1 MQYLKNDVREKI
13 LKAAIAEFKENGY
26 ANASIRNI
34 AVNAHISLGN
44 IYRYFTNK
52 EALYCAVVEPLMEEI
67 VRKIDSEFEHGNVEA
82 KDVSD
87 ATVDFI
93 WENRDIAKILIDGA
107 EGTRYV
113 NFREDAC
120 TKMEQILNE
129 RFQKECGQEVDHEL
143 VHILVQMK
151 FQGYCELLRGNCS
164 REKLLEISRILQIC
178 SSQCLL
184 AIEAELNRKQ

>member
-93 WENRDIAKILIDGA
+93 WENRDK
-107 EGTRYV
+107 
-113 NFREDAC
+113 
-120 TKMEQILNE
+120 
-129 RFQKECGQEVDHEL
+129 
-143 VHILVQMK
+143 
-151 FQGYCELLRGNCS
+151 
-164 REKLLEISRILQIC
+164 LEIINQGNTAFFESF
-178 SSQCLL
+178 
-184 AIEAELNRKQ
+184 RKMLVDMV

>member
-13 LKAAIAEFKENGY
+13 LVAAINEFKENGY

-67 VRKIDSEFEHGNVEA
+67 TRKIDSEFEHSNMDA

-87 ATVDFI
+87 AVVDFL
-93 WENRDIAKILIDGA
+93 WENRDKLEIINQGNTAYFESFQKMLIEMAKTSINKLIINRYPNLLTKIKNPNFFSAIAAGFLHSLNMVALNGEDKEVQKRNVKELVTFFFERID
-107 EGTRYV
+107 
-113 NFREDAC
+113 
-120 TKMEQILNE
+120 E
-129 RFQKECGQEVDHEL
+129 RFEN
-143 VHILVQMK
+143 
-151 FQGYCELLRGNCS
+151 Y
-164 REKLLEISRILQIC
+164 
-178 SSQCLL
+178 
-184 AIEAELNRKQ
+184 

>member
-1 MQYLKNDVREKI
+1 MEKTENAVRSRLLEAGKEEFRDRGF
-13 LKAAIAEFKENGY
+13 LKASLRAICKKAEVTTG
-26 ANASIRNI
+26 
-34 AVNAHISLGN
+34 
-44 IYRYFTNK
+44 
-52 EALYCAVVEPLMEEI
+52 ALYFFFESKAALFEEI
-67 VRKIDSEFEHGNVEA
+67 VEETVEDL
-82 KDVSD
+82 KRIMGDFTD
-87 ATVDFI
+87 QEFI

-184 AIEAELNRKQ
+184 AIEAELNRKH

>member
-93 WENRDIAKILIDGA
+93 WENRDKLDIINQGNTAFFESFRKMLVDMVKLSLNKLIINRYPTLLTKIKNPNFFSTIAAGFLHCLNMVALNG
-107 EGTRYV
+107 
-113 NFREDAC
+113 EDYE
-120 TKMEQILNE
+120 TQKRNVKELVVFFFERMEE
-129 RFQKECGQEVDHEL
+129 RFEN
-143 VHILVQMK
+143 
-151 FQGYCELLRGNCS
+151 F
-164 REKLLEISRILQIC
+164 
-178 SSQCLL
+178 
-184 AIEAELNRKQ
+184 

>member
-1 MQYLKNDVREKI
+1 MGDFTDQEKQLHPEEYDRI
-13 LKAAIAEFKENGY
+13 
-26 ANASIRNI
+26 
-34 AVNAHISLGN
+34 
-44 IYRYFTNK
+44 
-52 EALYCAVVEPLMEEI
+52 LME
-67 VRKIDSEFEHGNVEA
+67 
-82 KDVSD
+82 
-87 ATVDFI
+87 FI

-107 EGTRYV
+107 EGTRYE

-178 SSQCLL
+178 SSQSLL

>member
-93 WENRDIAKILIDGA
+93 WENRDK
-107 EGTRYV
+107 
-113 NFREDAC
+113 
-120 TKMEQILNE
+120 
-129 RFQKECGQEVDHEL
+129 
-143 VHILVQMK
+143 
-151 FQGYCELLRGNCS
+151 
-164 REKLLEISRILQIC
+164 LEIINQGNTAFSRASEKC
-178 SSQCLL
+178 SS
-184 AIEAELNRKQ
+184 IW

>member
-67 VRKIDSEFEHGNVEA
+67 VRKIDSEFEHETWRQRTCPTRP
-82 KDVSD
+82 S
-87 ATVDFI
+87 
-93 WENRDIAKILIDGA
+93 ILSGKT
-107 EGTRYV
+107 GTSW
-113 NFREDAC
+113 
-120 TKMEQILNE
+120 K
-129 RFQKECGQEVDHEL
+129 
-143 VHILVQMK
+143 
-151 FQGYCELLRGNCS
+151 S
-164 REKLLEISRILQIC
+164 
-178 SSQCLL
+178 
-184 AIEAELNRKQ
+184 